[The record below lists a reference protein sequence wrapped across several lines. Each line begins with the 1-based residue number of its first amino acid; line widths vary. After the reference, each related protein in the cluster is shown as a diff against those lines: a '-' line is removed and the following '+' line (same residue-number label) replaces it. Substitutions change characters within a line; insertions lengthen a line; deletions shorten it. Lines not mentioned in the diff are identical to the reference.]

1 MCLHR
6 TEVFWHI
13 SLKWLCL
20 NANVIICFFCGLG
33 GLFLLKH
40 KKRNCI
46 IKLHY
51 YYILMWVP
59 FIPSCW
65 KLDYYET
72 MHRVVIKILL
82 LFFLCVQRKYNSTRN
97 GENNLNLRMIFA
109 KQFYL
114 NYMYTQTQIIF
125 SNMWYT
131 ISTFK
136 KTRKHSG
143 LLQLRLKSVEGIRP
157 FFIV

>member
-1 MCLHR
+1 MQILL
-6 TEVFWHI
+6 FY
-13 SLKWLCL
+13 
-20 NANVIICFFCGLG
+20 FCGFWWFVFYLNIRKK
-33 GLFLLKH
+33 LYYKATLTKHFDVSAIHPIRLKIRLLWNH
-40 KKRNCI
+40 A
-46 IKLHY
+46 
-51 YYILMWVP
+51 
-59 FIPSCW
+59 
-65 KLDYYET
+65 
-72 MHRVVIKILL
+72 KILL
-82 LFFLCVQRKYNSTRN
+82 QFFLCVQRKYNSTRN
-97 GENNLNLRMIFA
+97 GENNLNLRMLFA